1 MLKAFHPVAILLIS
15 AAFKIQSSCLVL
27 DNDKEAELKA
37 EETAFSIICRLD
49 WTVDRDCAGELLS
62 GAGAGLCLDSDL
74 GDLLWMR

>member
-1 MLKAFHPVAILLIS
+1 M
-15 AAFKIQSSCLVL
+15 L